1 MALRRPEPPS
11 LSRPLVPSI
20 VYDALI
26 MYLGIGV
33 PLRDTGLRPL
43 ATKIKTREPSDSP
56 LDALPVE
63 EKAGLPTVRFDSHAL
78 PQRLDCRLMGAREG
92 GLLKWQWSIYPDAH
106 VDRRNL
112 ALHAASAPLFVAG
125 TCPLL
130 APPFPGPAAPVARP
144 APTPPATRATRP
156 RPHSAT

>member
-11 LSRPLVPSI
+11 LSRRLVPSM

-63 EKAGLPTVRFDSHAL
+63 EKTGLPTVRFDSHAL

-92 GLLKWQWSIYPDAH
+92 GLLNWQWSIYPDPH

-112 ALHAASAPLFVAG
+112 ALHP
-125 TCPLL
+125 
-130 APPFPGPAAPVARP
+130 
-144 APTPPATRATRP
+144 PTPPLFLPGPCALLAAP
-156 RPHSAT
+156 FPDPA